1 MLIAAIVSAR
11 KSPRP
16 KLIMNRTPIENPYL
30 ASATPGSASDSHV
43 NLKGLVR
50 TSQIIAF
57 ALIQGVVFIT
67 AIMAYLT
74 LLSSDGG
81 PANAAPANPPADDNM
96 VMVVIGVVACFAGCF
111 ASFIVNRLLKGMAIR
126 QFSSSGEEVELPV
139 DETVTMTAEVS
150 SLLTSSQTRMIIGMA
165 LVEGAAVINA
175 VLMMLDESMIHLVM
189 VAICLVAMAVQFP
202 TLQKKLDLIEFAA
215 RASQDR
221 I

>member
-1 MLIAAIVSAR
+1 
-11 KSPRP
+11 
-16 KLIMNRTPIENPYL
+16 MNRTPIQNPYL
-30 ASATPGSASDSHV
+30 ASATPGSNSDNQV

-57 ALIQGVVFIT
+57 ALIQAVVFIT

-81 PANAAPANPPADDNM
+81 PANAAPANPPADDSL
-96 VMVVIGVVACFAGCF
+96 VMVVIGVVACFVGCI
-111 ASFIVNRLLKGMAIR
+111 ASFVANRLLKGMAIR

-139 DETVTMTAEVS
+139 DETVTMTAEIS
-150 SLLTSSQTRMIIGMA
+150 RLLTTSQTRMIIGMA

-175 VLMMLDESMIHLVM
+175 VMMMLDENMIHLVM

-202 TLQKKLDLIEFAA
+202 TLQKKLDLIELAA
-215 RASQDR
+215 RTSQDR